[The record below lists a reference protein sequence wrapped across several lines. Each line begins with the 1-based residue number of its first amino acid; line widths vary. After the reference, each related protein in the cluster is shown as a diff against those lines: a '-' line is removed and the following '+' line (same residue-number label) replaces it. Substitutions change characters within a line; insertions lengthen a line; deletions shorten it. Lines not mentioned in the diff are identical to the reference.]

1 MSKHSRVTIQPNLL
15 TWARER
21 AGLSLDSLANKFPKI
36 AEWEAGRLQP
46 TLKQLERFAGAV
58 HVPIGYLFLP
68 EPPRESLPI
77 PDFRT
82 VSDLSITRLNVNLLD
97 TIYLCQ
103 ERQAWYRDYAR
114 LQRFT
119 PMDFIGGAK
128 LSDAPTEAAKA
139 ISTRLNLSMDE
150 RSRLP
155 NWAETLRELMAK
167 TEELGVL
174 VMASSIVG
182 GNTHRKL
189 EVSEFRGFALVDSL
203 APLIFI
209 NAADSKAAQ
218 MFTLAHELAHLWLD
232 ESGVSDLPGLPAS
245 GRPQTGTEA
254 GKASDL
260 LGRQT
265 EQEVE
270 RWCNAVAAELLMP
283 MQATREA
290 YRRNTPLTDEI
301 QRLAK
306 RFKVST
312 LVVLRRLFDA
322 GFLDATTLWRNYRQE
337 SERIA
342 NLDRGGS
349 SGGGNFYRTL
359 KARNGERFAR
369 AVIASTLEG
378 QTLFQDAFRMLRV
391 KKSATFYRAAQ
402 ELGVIG

>member
-1 MSKHSRVTIQPNLL
+1 MSKHSRVAIQPNLL

-36 AEWEAGRLQP
+36 VEWEAGRLQP
-46 TLKQLERFAGAV
+46 TLKQIENFSKSV
-58 HVPIGYLFLP
+58 HVPVGYLFLP

-82 VSDLSITRLNVNLLD
+82 VSDRSITRLNVNLLD

-114 LQRFT
+114 LHRFT
-119 PMDFIGGAK
+119 PIDFIGQAK
-128 LSDAPTEAAKA
+128 LSDTPAEAAKA
-139 ISTRLNLSMDE
+139 ISTRMNLSMDE
-150 RSRLP
+150 HSGLP
-155 NWAETLRELMAK
+155 SWAEALRRLMAK
-167 TEELGVL
+167 AEGLGVL

-189 EVSEFRGFALVDSL
+189 EVSEFRGFALVDVL

-232 ESGVSDLPGLPAS
+232 ESGVSDA
-245 GRPQTGTEA
+245 EA
-254 GKASDL
+254 GKAPEHLSA
-260 LGRQT
+260 GQAG
-265 EQEVE
+265 EIE

-283 MQATREA
+283 LQATREA
-290 YRRNTPLTDEI
+290 YQPNTPLTDEI

-306 RFKVST
+306 RFKVSA

-322 GFLDATTLWRNYRQE
+322 GFLEEETLWQNYRQE

-342 NLDRGGS
+342 DLDRGGS

-359 KARNGERFAR
+359 EVRNGKRFAR

-391 KKSATFYRAAQ
+391 KNSATFYRAAQ

>member
-1 MSKHSRVTIQPNLL
+1 MSKRSRVAIQPNLL

-21 AGLSLDSLANKFPKI
+21 AGFSLDSLANKFPKI
-36 AEWEAGRLQP
+36 AEWEAGELQP
-46 TLKQLERFAGAV
+46 TLKQIENFSKSV

-82 VSDLSITRLNVNLLD
+82 VSDRSITRLNVNLLD

-103 ERQAWYRDYAR
+103 ERQAWYRDHAR
-114 LQRFT
+114 LHRFV
-119 PMDFIGGAK
+119 PVDFIGSAK
-128 LSDAPTEAAKA
+128 LSDAPAETAKA

-155 NWAETLRELMAK
+155 NWTEALRQLVAQAEG
-167 TEELGVL
+167 LGVL

-189 EVSEFRGFALVDSL
+189 EVSEFRGFALVDSP

-218 MFTLAHELAHLWLD
+218 MFTLAHELAHLWLG
-232 ESGVSDLPGLPAS
+232 ESGVSD
-245 GRPQTGTEA
+245 TEA
-254 GKASDL
+254 VKAPEHLSA
-260 LGRQT
+260 GQAG
-265 EQEVE
+265 EIE

-283 MQATREA
+283 MQATRAA
-290 YRRNTPLTDEI
+290 YRPNMPLPDEI
-301 QRLAK
+301 QRLAR
-306 RFKVST
+306 RFKVSA

-322 GFLDATTLWRNYRQE
+322 GFLDETIFWQNYDQE

-349 SGGGNFYRTL
+349 SSGGNFYRTFEV
-359 KARNGERFAR
+359 RNGKRFAR

-391 KKSATFYRAAQ
+391 QNSATFYRAAQ
-402 ELGVIG
+402 ELGVMG

>member
-1 MSKHSRVTIQPNLL
+1 MSKHSRIAMQPKLL

-21 AGLSLDSLANKFPKI
+21 AGLSLDSLAKTFPKI
-36 AEWEAGRLQP
+36 AEWEAGELQP
-46 TLKQLERFAGAV
+46 TLKQLERFASAV
-58 HVPIGYLFLP
+58 HVPIGYLFLL

-82 VSDLSITRLNVNLLD
+82 VSDRSITRLNVNLLD

-114 LQRFT
+114 LHRFT
-119 PMDFIGGAK
+119 PIDFIGKAK
-128 LSDAPTEAAKA
+128 LSDTPAEVAKA
-139 ISTRLNLSMDE
+139 ISTRMNLAMDE
-150 RSRLP
+150 RSQLP
-155 NWAETLRELMAK
+155 NWAEALRRLVAQA
-167 TEELGVL
+167 EELGVL

-182 GNTHRKL
+182 GNSHRKL
-189 EVSEFRGFALVDSL
+189 EVREFRGFALVDVL

-232 ESGVSDLPGLPAS
+232 ESGVSDAEVVKAFDLP
-245 GRPQTGTEA
+245 
-254 GKASDL
+254 
-260 LGRQT
+260 GRQT
-265 EQEVE
+265 EQGIE

-283 MQATREA
+283 LQATREA
-290 YRRNTPLTDEI
+290 YLPDAPLTDEI

-306 RFKVST
+306 RFKVSI

-322 GFLDATTLWRNYRQE
+322 GFLDEETLWQNYRQE

-342 NLDRGGS
+342 DLDRGGS

-359 KARNGERFAR
+359 EVRNGKRFAR

-378 QTLFQDAFRMLRV
+378 QTLFQDAFRMLSV

>member
-21 AGLSLDSLANKFPKI
+21 AGLSLDSLANKFPRI

-82 VSDLSITRLNVNLLD
+82 VSDRSITRLNVNLLD
-97 TIYLCQ
+97 MIYLCQ
-103 ERQAWYRDYAR
+103 ERQAWYRDHAR
-114 LQRFT
+114 LHRFA
-119 PMDFIGGAK
+119 PIDFIGRAK
-128 LSDAPTEAAKA
+128 LSDAPAEAAKA
-139 ISTRLNLSMDE
+139 ISMRLNLSMDE
-150 RSRLP
+150 RYQLP
-155 NWAETLRELMAK
+155 NWAEALRQLVAK
-167 TEELGVL
+167 AERLGVL
-174 VMASSIVG
+174 IMASSIVG
-182 GNTHRKL
+182 DNTHRKL

-254 GKASDL
+254 GKAPDL
-260 LGRQT
+260 PGRQA
-265 EQEVE
+265 EQGIE

-283 MQATREA
+283 LQATREA
-290 YRRNTPLTDEI
+290 CRRNTPLTDEI

-322 GFLDATTLWRNYRQE
+322 GFLDEETLWQNYRQE

-342 NLDRGGS
+342 NLDRSG
-349 SGGGNFYRTL
+349 SGGGNFYRTFEV
-359 KARNGERFAR
+359 RNGKRFAR

-378 QTLFQDAFRMLRV
+378 QTLFRDAFRMLSV
-391 KKSATFYRAAQ
+391 KNSATFYRAAQ

>member
-1 MSKHSRVTIQPNLL
+1 MSKQNRVAIQPNIL

-21 AGLSLDSLANKFPKI
+21 AGLSLDALAKKFPKI
-36 AEWEAGRLQP
+36 AEWEAGELQP

-82 VSDLSITRLNVNLLD
+82 VSDRSITRLNVNLLD

-103 ERQAWYRDYAR
+103 ERQAWYRDHAR
-114 LQRFT
+114 LHRFT
-119 PMDFIGGAK
+119 PIDFIGKAK
-128 LSDAPTEAAKA
+128 LSDAPTEVAKA
-139 ISTRLNLSMDE
+139 ISTRMNLAMDE
-150 RSRLP
+150 RNRLP
-155 NWAETLRELMAK
+155 NWAEALRQLVAK
-167 TEELGVL
+167 AEGLGVL
-174 VMASSIVG
+174 VMASSVVG

-189 EVSEFRGFALVDSL
+189 EVNELRGFALVDSL

-209 NAADSKAAQ
+209 NAADSKTAQ

-232 ESGVSDLPGLPAS
+232 ESGVSDLPGPPAS
-245 GRPQTGTEA
+245 GRPQTGAEA

-260 LGRQT
+260 PGQQT

-283 MQATREA
+283 MQAIRAA
-290 YRRNTPLTDEI
+290 YQPNTPLIDEI

-322 GFLDATTLWRNYRQE
+322 GFLDEETLWQNYRQE

-342 NLDRGGS
+342 NLDRGES
-349 SGGGNFYRTL
+349 SSGGNFYRTL
-359 KARNGERFAR
+359 KVCNGKRFAR

-378 QTLFQDAFRMLRV
+378 QTLFQDAFRMLSV
-391 KKSATFYRAAQ
+391 KNSDTFYRAAQ
-402 ELGVIG
+402 ELGMMA

>member
-1 MSKHSRVTIQPNLL
+1 MSKHSRVKIQPNLL

-21 AGLSLDSLANKFPKI
+21 AGLPLDSLANKFPKI

-82 VSDLSITRLNVNLLD
+82 VSDRSITRLNVNLLD

-103 ERQAWYRDYAR
+103 ERQVWYRDHAR
-114 LQRFT
+114 LHRFT
-119 PMDFIGGAK
+119 PIDFIGKAK
-128 LSDAPTEAAKA
+128 LSDAPIEVAKV
-139 ISTRLNLSMDE
+139 ISMRMNLAMDE
-150 RSRLP
+150 RDRLP
-155 NWAETLRELMAK
+155 NWAEALRQLVAK
-167 TEELGVL
+167 AERLGVL

-182 GNTHRKL
+182 GNPHRKL
-189 EVSEFRGFALVDSL
+189 EVQEFRGFALVDSL

-218 MFTLAHELAHLWLD
+218 MFTLAHELAHLWLG
-232 ESGVSDLPGLPAS
+232 ESGVSD
-245 GRPQTGTEA
+245 TEA
-254 GKASDL
+254 GKAP
-260 LGRQT
+260 
-265 EQEVE
+265 EQEIE

-283 MQATREA
+283 MQATRKA
-290 YRRNTPLTDEI
+290 YQPNAPLTDEI

-306 RFKVST
+306 RFKVSA

-322 GFLDATTLWRNYRQE
+322 GFLDETIFWQNYRQE

-342 NLDRGGS
+342 NLDRGES
-349 SGGGNFYRTL
+349 SGGNFYRTL

-391 KKSATFYRAAQ
+391 QKSATLYRAAQ

>member
-1 MSKHSRVTIQPNLL
+1 MSKHGRVAIQPNLL

-21 AGLSLDSLANKFPKI
+21 AGLSLDSLVKKFSKI
-36 AEWEAGRLQP
+36 AEWEAGIAQP
-46 TLKQLERFAGAV
+46 TLKQLENFAKSV

-82 VSDLSITRLNVNLLD
+82 VSDRSITRLNVNLLD

-114 LQRFT
+114 LHRFA
-119 PMDFIGGAK
+119 PMDFIGKAK
-128 LSDAPTEAAKA
+128 LSDAPNEAAKA

-155 NWAETLRELMAK
+155 DWAEALRQLVAK
-167 TEELGVL
+167 AEGLGVL

-232 ESGVSDLPGLPAS
+232 ESGVSDAEGV
-245 GRPQTGTEA
+245 
-254 GKASDL
+254 KAP
-260 LGRQT
+260 
-265 EQEVE
+265 EQEIE

-283 MQATREA
+283 MQATRTA
-290 YRRNTPLTDEI
+290 YRPGAPLTDEI

-322 GFLDATTLWRNYRQE
+322 GFLDEETLWQNYRQE

-349 SGGGNFYRTL
+349 SGGNFYRTFEV
-359 KARNGERFAR
+359 RNGKRFAR
-369 AVIASTLEG
+369 ALIASTLEG
-378 QTLFQDAFRMLRV
+378 QTLFRDAFRMLSV
-391 KKSATFYRAAQ
+391 KKSATFYQAAQ
-402 ELGVIG
+402 ELGVMG

>member
-15 TWARER
+15 TWARAR

-36 AEWEAGRLQP
+36 AEWEAGELQP
-46 TLKQLERFAGAV
+46 TLKQLERFARAV
-58 HVPIGYLFLP
+58 YVPIGYLFLP

-82 VSDLSITRLNVNLLD
+82 VSDRSITRLNVNLLD

-128 LSDAPTEAAKA
+128 LADAPTEAAKA
-139 ISTRLNLSMDE
+139 ISTRLNLAMDE
-150 RSRLP
+150 RNRLP
-155 NWAETLRELMAK
+155 NWAEALRQLVVKAEG
-167 TEELGVL
+167 LGVL

-182 GNTHRKL
+182 GNPHRKL
-189 EVSEFRGFALVDSL
+189 EVQEFRGFALVDSL

-232 ESGVSDLPGLPAS
+232 ESGVSD
-245 GRPQTGTEA
+245 TEA
-254 GKASDL
+254 GNAPEHLSA
-260 LGRQT
+260 GQAG
-265 EQEVE
+265 EIE

-283 MQATREA
+283 MQAARAA
-290 YRRNTPLTDEI
+290 YRPDAPLTDEI

-322 GFLDATTLWRNYRQE
+322 GFLDETIFWQNYRQE

-342 NLDRGGS
+342 NLDRGS

-359 KARNGERFAR
+359 KVRNGERFAR

-391 KKSATFYRAAQ
+391 KKSATFYQAAR
-402 ELGVIG
+402 ELGVMG

>member
-1 MSKHSRVTIQPNLL
+1 MSKHTRVTIQPNLL

-21 AGLSLDSLANKFPKI
+21 AGLSLDALAKKFPKI
-36 AEWEAGRLQP
+36 AEWEAGELQP
-46 TLKQLERFAGAV
+46 KLKQIENFSKSV

-68 EPPRESLPI
+68 EPPQESLPI

-82 VSDLSITRLNVNLLD
+82 VSDRSITRLNVNLLD

-103 ERQAWYRDYAR
+103 ERQAWYRDHAR
-114 LQRFT
+114 LHRFT
-119 PMDFIGGAK
+119 PIDFIGKAK

-139 ISTRLNLSMDE
+139 ISTRMNLAMDE
-150 RSRLP
+150 RNQLP
-155 NWAETLRELMAK
+155 NWAETLRQLVAK
-167 TEELGVL
+167 AEGLGVL

-182 GNTHRKL
+182 GNSHRKL
-189 EVSEFRGFALVDSL
+189 EVQEFRGFALVDSL

-218 MFTLAHELAHLWLD
+218 MFTLAHELAHLWLG
-232 ESGVSDLPGLPAS
+232 ESGVSD
-245 GRPQTGTEA
+245 TEA
-254 GKASDL
+254 GKAPEHLSA
-260 LGRQT
+260 GQAG
-265 EQEVE
+265 EIE

-283 MQATREA
+283 MQATCAA
-290 YRRNTPLTDEI
+290 YRPDAPLTDEI

-322 GFLDATTLWRNYRQE
+322 GFLDEETLWQNYRQE

-342 NLDRGGS
+342 NLDRSGS
-349 SGGGNFYRTL
+349 SGGGNFYRTFEV
-359 KARNGERFAR
+359 RNGKRFAR

-378 QTLFQDAFRMLRV
+378 QTLFQDAFCMLSV
-391 KKSATFYRAAQ
+391 KNSVTFYRAAQ
-402 ELGVIG
+402 ELGVMG

>member
-21 AGLSLDSLANKFPKI
+21 AGLSLDALANKFPKI
-36 AEWEAGRLQP
+36 AEWEAGELKP
-46 TLKQLERFAGAV
+46 TLKQIENFSKSV

-82 VSDLSITRLNVNLLD
+82 VSDRSITRLNVNLLD

-114 LQRFT
+114 LHRFT
-119 PMDFIGGAK
+119 PIDFIGKAK

-139 ISTRLNLSMDE
+139 ISTRLNFFMDE
-150 RSRLP
+150 RGRLP
-155 NWAETLRELMAK
+155 DWAEALRQLMAK
-167 TEELGVL
+167 AEGLGIL

-218 MFTLAHELAHLWLD
+218 MFTLVHELAHLWLG
-232 ESGVSDLPGLPAS
+232 ESGVSD
-245 GRPQTGTEA
+245 TEA

-260 LGRQT
+260 PGRQT
-265 EQEVE
+265 EQEIE
-270 RWCNAVAAELLMP
+270 SWCNAVAAELLMP

-290 YRRNTPLTDEI
+290 YRPNAPLTDEI

-322 GFLDATTLWRNYRQE
+322 GFLDKTIFWQNYRQE

-342 NLDRGGS
+342 SLDHGGS
-349 SGGGNFYRTL
+349 SGGNFYRTFEV
-359 KARNGERFAR
+359 RNGKRFAR

-378 QTLFQDAFRMLRV
+378 QTLFQDAFRMLTV
-391 KKSATFYRAAQ
+391 QKSATFYQAAQ

>member
-1 MSKHSRVTIQPNLL
+1 MSKQNRVAIQPNIL

-21 AGLSLDSLANKFPKI
+21 TGLSLDALAKKFPKI
-36 AEWEAGRLQP
+36 AEWEAGELQP

-82 VSDLSITRLNVNLLD
+82 VSDLSAGQAGRSITRLNVNLLD

-114 LQRFT
+114 LHRFT
-119 PMDFIGGAK
+119 PIDFIGKAK
-128 LSDAPTEAAKA
+128 LSDAPAEAAKA
-139 ISTRLNLSMDE
+139 ISMRMNLAMDE
-150 RSRLP
+150 RDRLP
-155 NWAETLRELMAK
+155 NWAEALRQLVAK
-167 TEELGVL
+167 TEGLGIL

-232 ESGVSDLPGLPAS
+232 ESGVSDA
-245 GRPQTGTEA
+245 EA
-254 GKASDL
+254 IKAS
-260 LGRQT
+260 
-265 EQEVE
+265 EQEIE

-283 MQATREA
+283 MQATRA
-290 YRRNTPLTDEI
+290 VYQRNTPLTDEI

-322 GFLDATTLWRNYRQE
+322 GFLDEETLWQNYRQE

-342 NLDRGGS
+342 NLDRGES
-349 SGGGNFYRTL
+349 SSGGNFYRTL
-359 KARNGERFAR
+359 KVRNGKRFAR

-378 QTLFQDAFRMLRV
+378 QALFQDAFRMLSV
-391 KKSATFYRAAQ
+391 KNSDTFYRAAQ
-402 ELGVIG
+402 ELGVMA

>member
-21 AGLSLDSLANKFPKI
+21 AGFSLDSLANKFPKI

-46 TLKQLERFAGAV
+46 TLKQLERFASAV

-68 EPPRESLPI
+68 EPPQESLPI

-82 VSDLSITRLNVNLLD
+82 VSDRSITRLNVNLLD

-114 LQRFT
+114 LHRLT
-119 PMDFIGGAK
+119 TIDFIGKAK

-139 ISTRLNLSMDE
+139 ISTRLDLSMDE

-155 NWAETLRELMAK
+155 DWAEALRQLVAK
-167 TEELGVL
+167 AEGLGAL

-182 GNTHRKL
+182 GNPHRKL

-218 MFTLAHELAHLWLD
+218 MFTLAHELAHLWLG
-232 ESGVSDLPGLPAS
+232 ESGVSD
-245 GRPQTGTEA
+245 TEA
-254 GKASDL
+254 GNAP
-260 LGRQT
+260 
-265 EQEVE
+265 EQGIE

-283 MQATREA
+283 MQATRAA
-290 YRRNTPLTDEI
+290 YRPGAPLTDEI

-322 GFLDATTLWRNYRQE
+322 GFLDEETLWQNYRQE

-342 NLDRGGS
+342 NLDRSGS
-349 SGGGNFYRTL
+349 SSGGNFYRTFEV
-359 KARNGERFAR
+359 RNGKRFAR

-378 QTLFQDAFRMLRV
+378 QTLFQDAFRMLSV

-402 ELGVIG
+402 ELGVMG

>member
-1 MSKHSRVTIQPNLL
+1 MRKHSRVAIQPNLL

-21 AGLSLDSLANKFPKI
+21 AGLPLDSLANKFPKI
-36 AEWEAGRLQP
+36 AEWEAGELQP
-46 TLKQLERFAGAV
+46 TLKQIENFSKSV

-82 VSDLSITRLNVNLLD
+82 VSDRSITRLNVNLLD

-114 LQRFT
+114 LHRFT
-119 PMDFIGGAK
+119 PIDFIGKAK
-128 LSDAPTEAAKA
+128 LSDAPTGAAKA
-139 ISTRLNLSMDE
+139 ISTRMNLSMDE

-155 NWAETLRELMAK
+155 DWAEALRQLVAK
-167 TEELGVL
+167 AEGLGVL

-182 GNTHRKL
+182 GNPHRKL
-189 EVSEFRGFALVDSL
+189 KVNEFRGFALVDSL

-232 ESGVSDLPGLPAS
+232 ESGVSDA
-245 GRPQTGTEA
+245 EA
-254 GKASDL
+254 GKAP
-260 LGRQT
+260 
-265 EQEVE
+265 EQGIE

-283 MQATREA
+283 MQATREV
-290 YRRNTPLTDEI
+290 YRPDAPLTDEI

-306 RFKVST
+306 RFKVSA

-322 GFLDATTLWRNYRQE
+322 GFLDEATFWQNYNRE

-349 SGGGNFYRTL
+349 SGGGNFYRTFEV
-359 KARNGERFAR
+359 RNGKHFAR
-369 AVIASTLEG
+369 ALIASTLEG
-378 QTLFQDAFRMLRV
+378 QTLFQDTFRMLSV
-391 KKSATFYRAAQ
+391 KKSATFYRAAR

>member
-1 MSKHSRVTIQPNLL
+1 MSKHGRVTIQPNLL

-21 AGLSLDSLANKFPKI
+21 AWLSLDSLANKFPKI

-58 HVPIGYLFLP
+58 HVPVGYLFLP

-82 VSDLSITRLNVNLLD
+82 VSDRSITRLNVNLLD

-114 LQRFT
+114 LHRFT
-119 PMDFIGGAK
+119 PIDFIGQAK
-128 LSDAPTEAAKA
+128 LSDTPAEAAKA
-139 ISTRLNLSMDE
+139 ISTRMNLSMDE
-150 RSRLP
+150 HSGLP
-155 NWAETLRELMAK
+155 SWAEALRRLMAK
-167 TEELGVL
+167 AEGLGVL

-189 EVSEFRGFALVDSL
+189 EVSEFRGFALVDVL

-232 ESGVSDLPGLPAS
+232 ESGVSDA
-245 GRPQTGTEA
+245 EA
-254 GKASDL
+254 IKAP
-260 LGRQT
+260 
-265 EQEVE
+265 EQEIE

-283 MQATREA
+283 MQATRAA
-290 YRRNTPLTDEI
+290 YQRNTLLTDEI

-322 GFLDATTLWRNYRQE
+322 GFLEEETLWQNYRQE

-342 NLDRGGS
+342 DLDRGGS

-359 KARNGERFAR
+359 EVRNGKRFAR

-391 KKSATFYRAAQ
+391 KNSATLYQAAQ
-402 ELGVIG
+402 ELRVIG